1 MTFLAEPC
9 EAGYLLDPTDG
20 CQPCPMDEYSAAGN
34 EAATCTKCPEGK
46 GVASGEGTQ
55 DSDCKWS
62 KLLKLIFLIIFDTVL
77 LISLPHSHSK

>member
-20 CQPCPMDEYSAAGN
+20 CQPCPADEYSAAGN
-34 EAATCTKCPEGK
+34 KAATCTKCPEGK
-46 GVASGEGTQ
+46 GVAGGQGTQ

-62 KLLKLIFLIIFDTVL
+62 KLMINFPYLWYKCCVL
-77 LISLPHSHSK
+77 DIPSIL